1 MKALLSIVLGL
12 LFQELACSTYLVPGA
27 YTNGSRDVEGQCVC
41 NVYLPD
47 PVFPADMVEQLQLS
61 TQTIATAFT
70 VESQKVAENHATL
83 VRYTALLRNLTVRV
97 EQMEQGHD
105 RYTELDFKLLRVEI
119 RKMEQL
125 VQQLKLDVSSATL
138 DRLHLSE
145 QRAAHPTPGG
155 HCASSCR
162 TAKRR
167 PLMLAS
173 PPAAILASSPP

>member
-12 LFQELACSTYLVPGA
+12 LFQELACSTYLVPGT
-27 YTNGSRDVEGQCVC
+27 YTNGSRDAEGQCVC

-97 EQMEQGHD
+97 ERMEQGHD
-105 RYTELDFKLLRVEI
+105 RYGWRSG
-119 RKMEQL
+119 RW
-125 VQQLKLDVSSATL
+125 SSWY
-138 DRLHLSE
+138 
-145 QRAAHPTPGG
+145 
-155 HCASSCR
+155 SS
-162 TAKRR
+162 
-167 PLMLAS
+167 
-173 PPAAILASSPP
+173 

>member
-1 MKALLSIVLGL
+1 MAWRSSPPRSPPRARCATASGIAS
-12 LFQELACSTYLVPGA
+12 QLVPGA

-138 DRLHLSE
+138 DRLHLSVDTA
-145 QRAAHPTPGG
+145 QAAAGLPRGG
-155 HCASSCR
+155 
-162 TAKRR
+162 
-167 PLMLAS
+167 L
-173 PPAAILASSPP
+173 